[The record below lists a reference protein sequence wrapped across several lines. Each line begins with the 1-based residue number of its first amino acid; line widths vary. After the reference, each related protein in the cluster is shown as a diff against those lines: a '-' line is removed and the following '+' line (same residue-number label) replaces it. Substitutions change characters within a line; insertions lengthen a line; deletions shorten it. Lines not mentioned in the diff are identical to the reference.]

1 MPIIILRDRKATKK
15 ELDKMCY
22 ELGNYVK
29 VVVDVEKGILAGG
42 GSMHFDEEQLL
53 LEYGCEQKNLWGGG
67 VDFLTNTVDHNSMIN
82 VRPNQNNDS
91 RDILSEEKRTKFK
104 KIVEDLLL

>member
-1 MPIIILRDRKATKK
+1 MPIIIRDRKATQKQ
-15 ELDKMCY
+15 LDKMSY

-42 GSMHFDEEQLL
+42 GGMHYDEEQLL

-67 VDFLTNTVDHNSMIN
+67 VDLITSEIDYNSMIN
-82 VRPNQNNDS
+82 IRPHENPS
-91 RDILSEEKRTKFK
+91 RDILSKDLRKKFK
-104 KIVEDLLL
+104 KVVKDLLL